1 MIQKRW
7 TSLGR
12 GLRARLVPRR
22 LRRPERRRR
31 RPARSDRDAGDD
43 RDRADRA
50 DRALASSGG
59 GSPFI
64 GSLAV
69 DPADGTL
76 LIGTGA
82 GLYRLRPGR
91 TRAQR
96 FDGELTTPDGS
107 GRISS
112 NLVLRF
118 SGPGT
123 LVASGHPAP
132 GSALPENLGLI
143 TSKDGGATWK
153 PVSLLGDADLHAL
166 DVRGSVVV
174 GQPAEEARLL
184 VSRDGGRSFRE
195 RTAPGV
201 ALDVDVDP
209 SKPDRIAITTDEGVF
224 VSSNAGGN
232 WRQRD
237 VLSGPAHLAWSP
249 RGPLFRIEAGGAVRV
264 SEDGGGTWHERG
276 NAGGSPTTVTI
287 DRRNRLYAALPGAI
301 IVRSS
306 DGGRTFSKLT
316 RLTT

>member
-1 MIQKRW
+1 MVAAC
-7 TSLGR
+7 SLALSLAGCEDQS
-12 GLRARLVPRR
+12 GGEGAPLAATAT
-22 LRRPERRRR
+22 
-31 RPARSDRDAGDD
+31 PATTATAPTAPAAPS
-43 RDRADRA
+43 
-50 DRALASSGG
+50 ASSGG

-69 DPADGTL
+69 DPADGGL
-76 LIGTGA
+76 LIGTGV
-82 GLYRLRPGR
+82 GLYRLQPGG
-91 TRAQR
+91 TRAKR
-96 FDGELTTPDGS
+96 FDGELTTADGS
-107 GRISS
+107 GRISA

-132 GSALPENLGLI
+132 GSPLPENLGLI

-153 PVSLLGDADLHAL
+153 SVSLLGDADLHAL
-166 DVRGSVVV
+166 KVRGDIVV
-174 GQPAEEARLL
+174 GQLAEESRML

-201 ALDVDVDP
+201 ALDVDIDP
-209 SKPDRIAITTDEGVF
+209 SEPDHIVITTDEEVF
-224 VSSNAGGN
+224 VSSDAGGR

-237 VLSGPAHLAWSP
+237 ALSGPAYLAWSP
-249 RGPLFRIEAGGAVRV
+249 RGSLFRIETGGAVRV
-264 SEDGGGTWHERG
+264 SEDGGVTWHERG

-306 DGGRTFSKLT
+306 DGGRTFSQLT
-316 RLTT
+316 RLTA